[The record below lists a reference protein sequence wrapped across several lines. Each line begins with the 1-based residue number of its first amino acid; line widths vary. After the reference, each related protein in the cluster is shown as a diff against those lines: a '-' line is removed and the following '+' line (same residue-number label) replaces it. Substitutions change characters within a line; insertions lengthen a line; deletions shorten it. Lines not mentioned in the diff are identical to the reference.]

1 MICKGSK
8 CTRIREDF
16 GVKFQR
22 VCRWYMYTALL
33 QKASVNSLCFE
44 GFLEWKWKKSVD
56 LFIST
61 LVWLYNVS
69 VLLVRRVIGPWVGFG
84 SGNASWCIWSEVPSQ
99 RFSRTNCCFLGLGA
113 QSPKLIIIVFMDW
126 FLTSIM
132 LNVLIY
138 VCWVTPVKGNS
149 HIFRWHCPILPGL
162 TSALFCFGITRP
174 GSDLHFCILT
184 QHKCDYT
191 TTTSNKLMP
200 KKIIPFCTCLLLSAM
215 SKRSSTLGTLMR
227 FSGINYQM
235 EVKLSKFILKSYPWD
250 TAMAAFHWYLY

>member
-44 GFLEWKWKKSVD
+44 GFLEWKSKKA
-56 LFIST
+56 LICLCLMILT
-61 LVWLYNVS
+61 WVWFYDVL
-69 VLLVRRVIGPWVGFG
+69 VLLALRSVTGQVMPHVVYEAKFRVKDLVEQMVVFWGF
-84 SGNASWCIWSEVPSQ
+84 
-99 RFSRTNCCFLGLGA
+99 GA

-191 TTTSNKLMP
+191 TTTTSNKLMP
-200 KKIIPFCTCLLLSAM
+200 KKLSRSVLLCCYRQCPKEAPL
-215 SKRSSTLGTLMR
+215 
-227 FSGINYQM
+227 
-235 EVKLSKFILKSYPWD
+235 
-250 TAMAAFHWYLY
+250 